1 MRVDEPRAP
10 KGSGEGT
17 AAATATLAATAT
29 ATATCATSAAP
40 ALAAAPAAARG
51 EGRGEGHPMPHQ
63 RHWLGRNSPGKNNTV
78 SQIIIIIIIIKSF
91 FTGTRASSRRLA
103 PSSSRSGR
111 GRTRFQSEHRQID
124 FPQLMLSIS
133 NYFATQNPF
142 PRVFAWQDP
151 GEGPQQGLAEGRE
164 PGEGGE
170 LRKGGSLRCKGLIQF
185 PTNKFIYKKILISF
199 PDRQRTQQAWPEEGR
214 RRVHVKYI

>member
-17 AAATATLAATAT
+17 AAATATLAAT

-51 EGRGEGHPMPHQ
+51 EGRGEGHPMLHQ
-63 RHWLGRNSPGKNNTV
+63 RRWLGHSSPGKNNTV
-78 SQIIIIIIIIKSF
+78 SQIIIKIKKSF

-124 FPQLMLSIS
+124 FLKLILLIS
-133 NYFATQNPF
+133 NYFPTQNPF

-170 LRKGGSLRCKGLIQF
+170 LRKGGSLCCKGLFRF
-185 PTNKFIYKKILISF
+185 PTNKFTKQKQNSNFAFRLPADS
-199 PDRQRTQQAWPEEGR
+199 TSLA
-214 RRVHVKYI
+214 

>member
-17 AAATATLAATAT
+17 AAAAATLAAT

-51 EGRGEGHPMPHQ
+51 EGRGEGHPMLHQ
-63 RHWLGRNSPGKNNTV
+63 RRWLGHSSRGKNNTV
-78 SQIIIIIIIIKSF
+78 SQIIIKIKKSF

-124 FPQLMLSIS
+124 FLKLILLIN
-133 NYFATQNPF
+133 NYFTTQNPF

-170 LRKGGSLRCKGLIQF
+170 LRKGGSLCCKGLFRF

>member
-1 MRVDEPRAP
+1 MDEPRAP

-17 AAATATLAATAT
+17 AAATATLAAT

-63 RHWLGRNSPGKNNTV
+63 RRWLGRNSQGNNNTV
-78 SQIIIIIIIIKSF
+78 SQIIIKIKKSF

-124 FPQLMLSIS
+124 FLKLILLIN
-133 NYFATQNPF
+133 NYFTTQNPF

-170 LRKGGSLRCKGLIQF
+170 LRKGGSLCCKGLFRF
-185 PTNKFIYKKILISF
+185 PTNKFTKQKQNSNFAFRLPADS
-199 PDRQRTQQAWPEEGR
+199 TSLA
-214 RRVHVKYI
+214 